1 MNKAD
6 CYIAFAGKEATQ
18 KMVEALNT
26 NALTN
31 RIFVISPEK
40 IEIPGAETLMS
51 EHPHSS
57 ETIRQIAGTTT
68 SPFALLLLND
78 TFVLPGQY
86 AVERIIRTAENTGAS
101 MVYADYR
108 EVKNGTE
115 TPHPVIDYQ
124 QGSLRDDFNFG
135 PAQLFRTEVLKSFD
149 EEDFDLAGYYAL
161 QLHASREGT
170 VLRIP
175 EFLFSMAETDL
186 RKSGE
191 KQFDYVSSAAR
202 NKQLEMEKACTNHLK
217 KIGAFL
223 SPPFQEV
230 NLKEEN
236 WQVEASVIIPV
247 RNRAKTIKDAVES
260 VIIQKTN
267 FWFNL
272 IVVDNHSTDGTTEI
286 LEKYAKQGM
295 LIHLIPE
302 RKDLG
307 IGGCWNE
314 GIFHEN
320 CGRFAVQLD
329 SDDLY
334 ASENTLQTI
343 VNKFYQE
350 KCAMVIG
357 SYQMTNFQLEEI
369 PPGLI
374 DHREWT
380 PDNGPNNALRI
391 NGLGAPRAFYT
402 PVLREIKVPNV
413 SYGEDYAVGL
423 AISGTYKIGRI
434 YEPVYLC
441 RRWEGNTDAAL
452 SIEKQNTHN
461 LYKDRIRTIELL
473 SRIKR
478 NKKGTY

>member
-86 AVERIIRTAENTGAS
+86 SVERIIQTAENTGAS

-115 TPHPVIDYQ
+115 TLHPVIDYQ

-191 KQFDYVSSAAR
+191 KQFDYVSSAVR